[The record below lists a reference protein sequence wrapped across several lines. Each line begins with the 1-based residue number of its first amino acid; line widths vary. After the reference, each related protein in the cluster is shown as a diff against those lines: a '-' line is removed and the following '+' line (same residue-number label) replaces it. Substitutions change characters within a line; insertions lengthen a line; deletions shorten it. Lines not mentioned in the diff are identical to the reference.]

1 MYHVKEVTLH
11 YAIIKIYFSLMK
23 PMLMTVL
30 TTDTHVSGLLT
41 GNRVAYAD
49 TSQGPHTFAVVARDG
64 DGLGERSE
72 VHFEEDLD
80 ISCRGSYNPDYDVV
94 HLACDSTR
102 PLAATE
108 CQLGDGAST
117 ECPTPF
123 DLPVANFVNDLTLRV
138 SAQDNVGNTDTDELV
153 FLTSS
158 CEKTPH
164 TIHFRY
170 ILFHPTIFLF
180 QRYNVTACTL

>member
-72 VHFEEDLD
+72 VHFEGEP
-80 ISCRGSYNPDYDVV
+80 IRTCPVV
-94 HLACDSTR
+94 YIPRMGMFIAEYR
-102 PLAATE
+102 R
-108 CQLGDGAST
+108 
-117 ECPTPF
+117 F
-123 DLPVANFVNDLTLRV
+123 DLEGYVHALAPDV
-138 SAQDNVGNTDTDELV
+138 SL
-153 FLTSS
+153 
-158 CEKTPH
+158 
-164 TIHFRY
+164 
-170 ILFHPTIFLF
+170 
-180 QRYNVTACTL
+180 